1 MPASALDAFRND
13 ECFSQETL
21 RLLGDL
27 LFNVIYQ
34 KCNLHITPGLGPI
47 IVIIVVYYLSPSML
61 YLVTLVE
68 MLQLE
73 EELLFSYFLS
83 NINLYG

>member
-1 MPASALDAFRND
+1 
-13 ECFSQETL
+13 
-21 RLLGDL
+21 
-27 LFNVIYQ
+27 
-34 KCNLHITPGLGPI
+34 
-47 IVIIVVYYLSPSML
+47 ML

>member
-1 MPASALDAFRND
+1 M
-13 ECFSQETL
+13 
-21 RLLGDL
+21 
-27 LFNVIYQ
+27 
-34 KCNLHITPGLGPI
+34 LH
-47 IVIIVVYYLSPSML
+47 
-61 YLVTLVE
+61 LVTLVE